1 MWIPKGAAFIRGQRL
16 SEARRLLEE
25 IRYILFFTIYETL
38 FKNVIQVLPTICQ
51 NKFKIPE
58 KIENAWFI
66 YKKQP
71 VVSAIY
77 KLFQYNFWQNCL
89 KFSDKMDL
97 AFRVTKLNN
106 VKLRYRNRKEI
117 VNFQIESLIFQTK
130 LLIHRKLSCFNE
142 SPLKNYEKCFL
153 FHLKSSLYFCLEY
166 LVMYKKQLDQK
177 DKVNFETYDVTTW
190 FTNTCNTDFVQ
201 YLTK

>member
-1 MWIPKGAAFIRGQRL
+1 MWIPKGEALIRGQRF

-25 IRYILFFTIYETL
+25 IRYILFSTIYETL
-38 FKNVIQVLPTICQ
+38 LKNVIKVLPTICQ

-71 VVSAIY
+71 VVSTIY
-77 KLFQYNFWQNCL
+77 KLFQYNFWQNYL

-106 VKLRYRNRKEI
+106 VKLRYRISLKFGKIFFTSLTTLGLQGKASIYSTVKE
-117 VNFQIESLIFQTK
+117 NL
-130 LLIHRKLSCFNE
+130 
-142 SPLKNYEKCFL
+142 FL
-153 FHLKSSLYFCLEY
+153 YCCKFSAF
-166 LVMYKKQLDQK
+166 
-177 DKVNFETYDVTTW
+177 VTTIII
-190 FTNTCNTDFVQ
+190 
-201 YLTK
+201 